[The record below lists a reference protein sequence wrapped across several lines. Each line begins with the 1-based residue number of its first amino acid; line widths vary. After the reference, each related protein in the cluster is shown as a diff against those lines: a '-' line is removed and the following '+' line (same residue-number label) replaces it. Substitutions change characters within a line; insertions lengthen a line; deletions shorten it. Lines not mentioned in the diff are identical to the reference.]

1 MPRRKFRHSQRTE
14 SQDER
19 SFQEYLLNQPL
30 QLTNR
35 SELLRLIRGGED
47 TFLELKVKLSNSER
61 IAQAIVALAN
71 TSGGTIIFGVN
82 DHLRIEGVSNPEWV
96 QEELSR
102 ICREEVVPPVVPV
115 MDCIAFDSGKRIV
128 ALDVEG
134 KRPPYRTRDGR
145 FYLRFG
151 AEKREV
157 AREELS
163 AWLDEIRPLTFENI
177 PLHDVSEEDFDDG
190 LLWSFANAFED
201 NAVNTYLYHTSD
213 FLRKDLLLAVGN
225 ADEFFPTVAAVLLFA
240 KNERVAELL
249 PRSNV
254 TVARF
259 SGDNGSAQLIE
270 KNEIKGNL
278 HTQYEAILEF
288 IKRYSDLR
296 KERPKK
302 TLTLVTDSG
311 KTVRPRSNY
320 HQYSILEAV
329 INVLVHRDMGLRDI
343 STRIHVY
350 DNSIEFINPR
360 RTSGFVPPA
369 GRAIRYGMSQKLN
382 PQIAAVFTRREYG
395 VNAPHGGLPMILR
408 QSAHFSGRRPE
419 IYTTND
425 EFKLKIYGL

>member
-1 MPRRKFRHSQRTE
+1 
-14 SQDER
+14 
-19 SFQEYLLNQPL
+19 
-30 QLTNR
+30 
-35 SELLRLIRGGED
+35 
-47 TFLELKVKLSNSER
+47 
-61 IAQAIVALAN
+61 
-71 TSGGTIIFGVN
+71 
-82 DHLRIEGVSNPEWV
+82 
-96 QEELSR
+96 
-102 ICREEVVPPVVPV
+102 
-115 MDCIAFDSGKRIV
+115 
-128 ALDVEG
+128 
-134 KRPPYRTRDGR
+134 
-145 FYLRFG
+145 
-151 AEKREV
+151 
-157 AREELS
+157 
-163 AWLDEIRPLTFENI
+163 
-177 PLHDVSEEDFDDG
+177 
-190 LLWSFANAFED
+190 
-201 NAVNTYLYHTSD
+201 
-213 FLRKDLLLAVGN
+213 
-225 ADEFFPTVAAVLLFA
+225 
-240 KNERVAELL
+240 
-249 PRSNV
+249 V

-369 GRAIRYGMSQKLN
+369 GRAIRYGMSQRLN